1 MVQDNGGEVRQSIVD
16 RLRRLLR
23 GTRMA
28 ELQLDFT
35 INVDDKDHN
44 VVDIYM
50 TVDGNRSKVKNI
62 RELWNYGFSVE
73 KNNVRYTLSDKNLKT
88 LLAIKSMNPE
98 VTEDGTII
106 SDVYPKVLNY
116 LRQRENI
123 SEDQASKRIKVQDL
137 TLKHLAKVSYD
148 PAEGMHV
155 KAGYDV
161 PGHDGVAVLDDMKKS
176 PDEEYL
182 RFEDSFYRVPDE
194 NPRVKA
200 WVETQDNTI
209 GLDKVPE
216 FFKQDLVLL
225 KSNFNAVLT
234 DQAKDVIVVD
244 ERLQPRVKVDTDE
257 RGWLDFEVD
266 YKAGEYEL
274 SHDLFKNS
282 KSGYVHPNENTWIRV
297 DRNVV
302 NEMDK
307 QIEVLDAEKTD
318 KGYRIPVTRFLS
330 LEDAIE
336 HMGGIRQVSDEYQ
349 HFLDEIKDFKY
360 DPKYKLPPEYE
371 SYLISNGVTLRP
383 YQRAGIHWLNWLTS
397 HHLHGVLADDMGL
410 GKTIQTIIAMKL
422 AYESTGSRS
431 HSLVVC
437 PKSVVGHWTR
447 EIKRV
452 YPNISVYEYVGQS
465 RDSHRLK
472 AEEPIIFVTTYDI
485 LSRDIEALADVPFF
499 FVILD
504 EGTRIKNPE
513 TRRSIAAKTLN
524 AAHRLVLSGTPI
536 ENRPA
541 ELWSIFDFLMKSHLG
556 TYGGFISNYERPI
569 QENED
574 KAADMLA
581 KRIKP
586 FILRRLKEDVA
597 KDLPEK
603 IEMDYWCELTE
614 EQKSLYGQLQEMYV
628 TPVRAAL
635 EKGEDVDYTTSIF
648 PILIKLKQLCDHPAL
663 VSDSKEPILGRSE
676 KFDLIVE
683 MLRDIAN
690 NDESVVVFSHFLG
703 TLDLLES
710 QIKDNGINY
719 IRIDGST
726 KNRQELIDRFNKGKA
741 FVALCSLMA
750 AGHGINLTAA
760 NHVIHVDRWWNP
772 AVEDQ
777 ATDRV
782 HRLGQTNTV
791 YVHKVL
797 TKGTLEEKIDTLIE
811 KKRGISD
818 RVITPATKGVK
829 GWTREELLGI
839 LKPIEE

>member
-1 MVQDNGGEVRQSIVD
+1 MVI
-16 RLRRLLR
+16 
-23 GTRMA
+23 
-28 ELQLDFT
+28 
-35 INVDDKDHN
+35 
-44 VVDIYM
+44 
-50 TVDGNRSKVKNI
+50 DGSKRKVNNI
-62 RELWNYGFSVE
+62 HELWSYGFSVE
-73 KNNVRYTLSDKNLKT
+73 TDNARYVLSDENLKA

-98 VTEDGTII
+98 VTKDGTII
-106 SDVYPKVLNY
+106 SEVYPTVLNY
-116 LRQRENI
+116 LRRKENV

-137 TLKHLAKVSYD
+137 TLKHLAEISYNPD
-148 PAEGMHV
+148 EGIHV

-161 PGHDGVAVLDDMKKS
+161 PGYDDVVRLDDMKRS
-176 PDEEYL
+176 PDSEYV
-182 RFEDSFYRVPDE
+182 RFKDSFYRVPDE
-194 NPRVKA
+194 SPEVKGWIEA
-200 WVETQDNTI
+200 QEKTV
-209 GLDKVPE
+209 GLDAVPE

-234 DQAKDVIVVD
+234 DQAKGITII
-244 ERLQPRVKVDTDE
+244 EEKLQPRVKVDTDE

-266 YKAGEYEL
+266 YKIGEYEL
-274 SHDLFKNS
+274 SHDLFKNAR
-282 KSGYVHPNENTWIRV
+282 SGYVHPDENTWIRMDHSV
-297 DRNVV
+297 SDADR
-302 NEMDK
+302 
-307 QIEVLDAEKTD
+307 QIEALDAEKTEH
-318 KGYRIPVTRFLS
+318 GYRIPVTRFLS

-336 HMGGIRQVSDEYQ
+336 HMGGVRQVSDEYQ
-349 HFLDEIKDFKY
+349 RFLDEIKDFKY
-360 DPKYKLPPEYE
+360 DSKFKLSPEYE
-371 SYLISNGVTLRP
+371 AYLTSNGVTLRP

-410 GKTIQTIIAMKL
+410 GKTIQAIIAMKL
-422 AYESTGSRS
+422 AYESTGSRT

-452 YPNISVYEYVGQS
+452 YPTINVYEYVGQS
-465 RDSHRLK
+465 RDALRLK
-472 AEEPIIFVTTYDI
+472 EETPIIFVTTYDT
-485 LSRDIEALADVPFF
+485 LSRDIEALADTPFF

-524 AAHRLVLSGTPI
+524 AAHRLVLSGAPI

-541 ELWSIFDFLMKSHLG
+541 ELWSIFDFLMRGHLG
-556 TYGGFISNYERPI
+556 TYGGFVSKYERPI

-574 KAADMLA
+574 EAAAMLA

-628 TPVRAAL
+628 TPIRAAL
-635 EKGEDVDYTTSIF
+635 EKGEGVDYTTSIF
-648 PILIKLKQLCDHPAL
+648 PVITKLKQLCDHPSL
-663 VSDSKEPILGRSE
+663 VSDRKEPILGRSE

-683 MLRDIAN
+683 MVEDLVN
-690 NDESVVVFSHFLG
+690 NDESAVLFSHFLG

-710 QIKDNGINY
+710 HIKGKGISY

-726 KNRQELIDRFNKGKA
+726 KNRQELIDRFNEGKSSI
-741 FVALCSLMA
+741 ALCSLMA
-750 AGHGINLTAA
+750 AGYGINLTSAS
-760 NHVIHVDRWWNP
+760 HVIHVDRWWNP

-797 TKGTLEEKIDTLIE
+797 TKGTLEEKIDMLIE

-818 RVITPATKGVK
+818 RVITPATKGVR
-829 GWTREELLGI
+829 GWTREELLDI
-839 LKPIEE
+839 LKPVEE

>member
-1 MVQDNGGEVRQSIVD
+1 MVQDTGGEVRQSIVD

-23 GTRMA
+23 GTKIV
-28 ELQLDFT
+28 ELPLGFT
-35 INVDDKDHN
+35 LHVDDKGRHL
-44 VVDIYM
+44 IEAYM

-73 KNNVRYTLSDKNLKT
+73 KDNVRYVLSDESLKT

-106 SDVYPKVLNY
+106 SDVYPTVLNY
-116 LRQRENI
+116 LRRMENI
-123 SEDQASKRIKVQDL
+123 SEDQASKRIRVQDL

-148 PAEGMHV
+148 PAEGIHV

-161 PGHDGVAVLDDMKKS
+161 PGHDDVVRLGDLKKS
-176 PDEEYL
+176 PDGEYV
-182 RFEDSFYRVPDE
+182 RSEDSFYRVPDE
-194 NPRVKA
+194 SPKVRE
-200 WVETQDNTI
+200 WIETQERTI
-209 GLDKVPE
+209 GLEDIPE

-234 DQAKDVIVVD
+234 DQAKGITII
-244 ERLQPRVKVDTDE
+244 EEKPQPIVKVDIDE

-266 YKAGEYEL
+266 YKAGDYEL
-274 SHDLFKNS
+274 SHDLFKTES
-282 KSGYVHPNENTWIRV
+282 DYVHPNENAWIKV
-297 DRNVV
+297 DHNAV
-302 NEMDK
+302 NETDK
-307 QIEVLDAEKTD
+307 QIEALDAEKTD

-336 HMGGIRQVSDEYQ
+336 HMGGVRQVSAEYQ
-349 HFLDEIKDFKY
+349 RFLDEIKDFKY
-360 DPKYKLPPEYE
+360 DSRFKLSPEYE
-371 SYLISNGVTLRP
+371 GYLASNGVTLRP

-410 GKTIQTIIAMKL
+410 GKTIQAIIAMKL
-422 AYESTGSRS
+422 AYESTGNRT

-452 YPNISVYEYVGQS
+452 YPNITVYEYVGQS
-465 RDSHRLK
+465 RDVLRFK
-472 AEEPIIFVTTYDI
+472 EEEPIIFVTTYEI
-485 LSRDIEALADVPFF
+485 LSRDIEALADIPFF

-541 ELWSIFDFLMKSHLG
+541 ELWSIFDFLMRGHLG
-556 TYGGFISNYERPI
+556 TYGGFVSKYERPI

-574 KAADMLA
+574 EAAEMLA

-603 IEMDYWCELTE
+603 IAMDYWCELTE
-614 EQKSLYGQLQEMYV
+614 EQKSLYGLLQEMYV
-628 TPVRAAL
+628 TPIRAAL
-635 EKGEDVDYTTSIF
+635 EKGEDVDYTRSIF
-648 PILIKLKQLCDHPAL
+648 PVITKLKQLCDHPAL
-663 VSDSKEPILGRSE
+663 VSDQKEPILGRSE
-676 KFDLIVE
+676 KFDLVVE
-683 MLRDIAN
+683 MLGDIVN
-690 NDESVVVFSHFLG
+690 NDESAVLFSHFLG
-703 TLDLLES
+703 TLDLFES

-726 KNRQELIDRFNKGKA
+726 KNRQELIDRFNEGKA

-760 NHVIHVDRWWNP
+760 SHVIHVDRWWNP

-829 GWTREELLGI
+829 GWTREELLDI
-839 LKPIEE
+839 LKPVEE